1 MGQLWQ
7 TYPWKETIDNA
18 NEYNSEYIEFEQHE
32 KVGIEGCKYLSEV
45 LKDNQLIKR
54 IDLSCLNFF
63 LLSN

>member
-32 KVGIEGCKYLSEV
+32 KVGVEGCQYLSEV